1 MNQVMRRFALFT
13 FLILAAISATALAQP
28 KQEDLP
34 WAGGEKLVY
43 EAKFTKII
51 SIGAVA
57 DLIFDTRRDETTG
70 NYLYKA
76 NANSKGSLLKLF
88 RFSFQQDY
96 ETVFDPVKGRV
107 LKTIK
112 HDVQKERVRD
122 SITEFDWEAMRV
134 TFVETDPKNA
144 TRPPRRIASKIEE
157 GTHDLTSGLYY
168 LRMQPMSVGKQI
180 EIKVS
185 DSGLVYTVPVYVTA
199 REQQKSIFGK
209 VWCWRV
215 EPVVFGTGRLIEQKG
230 SMIIWFTDDERRL
243 PIRSRLNTEVGKVDI
258 KLKSISKN

>member
-1 MNQVMRRFALFT
+1 MRRFALVT
-13 FLILAAISATALAQP
+13 FLTLTAFSLVAVAQP
-28 KQEDLP
+28 KQESVP
-34 WAGGEKLVY
+34 WADGEKLVY
-43 EAKFTKII
+43 EAKFSKII

-57 DLIFDTRRDETTG
+57 DLVFDARRDPATG
-70 NYLYKA
+70 NHIFKA
-76 NANSKGSLLKLF
+76 NADSKGSLLKLF

-107 LKTIK
+107 LKTAK
-112 HDVQKERVRD
+112 HDVQKDRVRD

-144 TRPPRRIASKIEE
+144 TRPPRRIASKIED
-157 GTHDLTSGLYY
+157 GTHDLTSGMYY

-180 EIKVS
+180 EITVS
-185 DSGLVYTVPVYVTA
+185 DSGLVYKVPVYVTA
-199 REQQKSIFGK
+199 REQQKSILGK

-243 PIRSRLNTEVGKVDI
+243 PVRSRLNTEVGKVDI
-258 KLKSISKN
+258 KLRSVSK

>member
-1 MNQVMRRFALFT
+1 MNLIMRRFALFT
-13 FLILAAISATALAQP
+13 FLTLTAFSLVASAQP
-28 KQEDLP
+28 KQENVP
-34 WAGGEKLVY
+34 WADGEKLVY
-43 EAKFTKII
+43 EAKFTRII

-57 DLIFDTRRDETTG
+57 DLVFDARHDVATG
-70 NYLYKA
+70 NYVFKA
-76 NANSKGSLLKLF
+76 NADSKGSLLKLF

-96 ETVFDPVKGRV
+96 ETVFDPAKGRV
-107 LKTIK
+107 LKTTK
-112 HDVQKERVRD
+112 HDVQKDRIRD
-122 SITEFDWEAMRV
+122 SITEFDWEEKRV

-144 TRPPRRIASKIEE
+144 TRPPRRIASKIED
-157 GTHDLTSGLYY
+157 GTHDLTSGMYY

-180 EIKVS
+180 EITVS

-230 SMIIWFTDDERRL
+230 SMIIWFTDDDRRI
-243 PIRSRLNTEVGKVDI
+243 PVRSRLSTEVGKVDI
-258 KLKSISKN
+258 KLKSVTKN